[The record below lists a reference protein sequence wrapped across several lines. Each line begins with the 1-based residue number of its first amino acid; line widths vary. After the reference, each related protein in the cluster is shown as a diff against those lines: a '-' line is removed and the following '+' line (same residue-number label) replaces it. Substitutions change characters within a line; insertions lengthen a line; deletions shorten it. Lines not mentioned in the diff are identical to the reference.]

1 MQRLNLWTET
11 LNNLCTRLSSLCPDF
26 VVTGTP
32 FRTAKCAL
40 VEGLFDGKPAIAKTL
55 GPRIQ
60 PWDWYFARELSIYRQ
75 LTTPPVRIPTLLFAA
90 EVEQVMI
97 LSRFDSAVPL
107 SLTRERT
114 HPLGASVLSML
125 LHSLTLWREAAAI
138 RAKDLASPN
147 PSTQSK
153 LRERLLEDPTAP
165 LAWITEGLRRSC
177 ELELLDAQS
186 VDDALA
192 ALDEATGDNSVCYSH
207 GDLLLRNVLQC
218 KDGALAWID
227 LECSGFHAS
236 GWDLGLL
243 WANVHDEDRPM
254 LEKFASESPLPHS
267 VSKLRAFYACA
278 LFAIARE
285 LLYRSRRSAHNRR
298 SQRLLADRAQLAL
311 LLRNLARG

>member
-1 MQRLNLWTET
+1 MQSQNLWTET
-11 LNNLCTRLSSLCPDF
+11 LNNLSERLATLCPTF
-26 VVTGTP
+26 IVTGAP

-97 LSRFDSAVPL
+97 LSRFDSAAPL

-125 LHSLTLWREAAAI
+125 LHSLTLWRESAAI
-138 RAKDLASPN
+138 RAEDLPAPS

-153 LRERLLEDPTAP
+153 LRERLLEDPSAP

-177 ELELLDAQS
+177 ELELLEAQS

-192 ALDEATGDNSVCYSH
+192 TLDEATGDNSVCYSH

-243 WANVHDEDRPM
+243 WANVHTQDRGM
-254 LEKFASESPLPHS
+254 IEAFVAGDDAAQS

-285 LLYRSRRSAHNRR
+285 MLYRSRRSEQNRR
-298 SQRLLADRAQLAL
+298 SQRLLADRAHLAL